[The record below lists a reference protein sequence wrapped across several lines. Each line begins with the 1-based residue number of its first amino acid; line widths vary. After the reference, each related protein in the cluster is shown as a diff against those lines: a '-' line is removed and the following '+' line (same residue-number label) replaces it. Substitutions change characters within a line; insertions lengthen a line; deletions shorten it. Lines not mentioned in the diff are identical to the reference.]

1 MLMPHRLRIYES
13 IFIPV
18 NLNKMKI
25 HVEKLRMMLVAVIL
39 FAMVMPAVS
48 QEVAVDLEMVYK
60 IRQEGQRNSDIETL
74 AYLLTDLAGPRL
86 TGSAGIDRAN
96 EIARAKLAEYGFSNV
111 RIEEAGDFSRGGWDY
126 TKAYAAMVVPY
137 YNNFSVTPV
146 AWTSG
151 TNGPVRGEVV
161 LVDIKTADDIEKYR
175 GKLKGK
181 IIMAPTTTQYEVSF
195 EPLATRLTDEELKEL
210 SMAETGGRP
219 SRRAMG
225 DYMAMRELRNKIV
238 EFLRTE
244 DILMII
250 NQGNAFNIPRSSGAS
265 YDGKAAP
272 QVTEISIPQEVY
284 GRMERMLGKGEKVE
298 VEAEVKAI
306 FTPGKKVWNVIGEIP
321 GTDPRLK
328 DQVVLLGAHIDS
340 WHGGTGA
347 ADDASGCIV
356 MMEALR
362 ILKAI
367 DAKPRRTIRV
377 ALWGGEEQGLLGSR
391 GYVSKYLFDREK
403 NEKKPGFDKFS
414 VYFNMDN
421 GTGRYRGIHLQENN
435 LARPLFEE
443 WMEPVKDM
451 GFNTI
456 TIRNT
461 GGTDHQSFDGAGLPG
476 FQFIQDDIEYGRG
489 YHTLADTRERLLVPD
504 LMHNAIITAWLA
516 WNAAQEE
523 QLFPR
528 KPEMKS
534 TQQRSPF
541 GF

>member
-1 MLMPHRLRIYES
+1 SEMCIRDSYR
-13 IFIPV
+13 V
-18 NLNKMKI
+18 
-25 HVEKLRMMLVAVIL
+25 MLVAAVL
-39 FAMVMPAVS
+39 FALVVPAVP
-48 QEVAVDLEMVYK
+48 QEVATDLEMVYK

-74 AYLLTDLAGPRL
+74 AYIMTDLAGPRL
-86 TGSAGIDRAN
+86 TGSEGIDRAN
-96 EIARAKLAEYGFSNV
+96 EIARAKLAEYGLSNV
-111 RIEEAGDFSRGGWDY
+111 RIEEAGDFSRGGWNCS
-126 TKAYAAMVVPY
+126 KAYAAMVAPY

-161 LVDIKTADDIEKYR
+161 LVDIKTAEDIEKYR

-181 IIMAPTTTQYEVSF
+181 IIMAPSTAQYEVSF
-195 EPLATRLTDEELKEL
+195 EPLATRLTEDELKEL
-210 SMAETGGRP
+210 AMADAGGRP
-219 SRRAMG
+219 SRRVMG

-244 DILMII
+244 EILMII

-265 YDGKAAP
+265 YDGKSVP
-272 QVTEISIPQEVY
+272 QVTEISIPQEAY
-284 GRMERMLGKGEKVE
+284 GRMERMLAKGEKVE
-298 VEAEVKAI
+298 VEAEVKAE
-306 FTPGKKVWNVIGEIP
+306 FTTGKKVWNVIAEIP
-321 GTDPRLK
+321 GTDPKLK

-356 MMEALR
+356 MMEAIR
-362 ILKAI
+362 IIKAL
-367 DAKPRRTIRV
+367 DAKPRRTIRI

-391 GYVSKYLFDREK
+391 GYVSKYLYDREK

-414 VYFNMDN
+414 VYFNMDS
-421 GTGRYRGIHLQENN
+421 GTGRYRGIYLQENN
-435 LARPLFEE
+435 LARPLFEK

-476 FQFIQDDIEYGRG
+476 FQFIQDEIEYGRG

-504 LMHNAIITAWLA
+504 LRLNAIITAWLT
-516 WNAAQEE
+516 WNAAQED